1 MLLAID
7 IENKITDFGVFD
19 RENMLCKFSIGTDRN
34 KSSSEIKLLIKLL
47 LLENNLR
54 LEDIDQIIISSV
66 VPELDLI
73 YNEISQKITGKN
85 PMLISAGLKIGINIK
100 CENPKDV
107 GSDRIIRAVC
117 ANKINDE
124 NSIIISAS
132 TITTIDYINSKKEFL
147 GGLILPGI
155 DLCQKSL
162 FLESSKLPQIE
173 IKKTTNIL
181 GNSTTKAMQNGIYLA
196 YKNSVRGIVEQII
209 EKYQKKE
216 ENTQILLTGPFIN
229 LIEDEKYQA
238 KKVPNLALRGLD
250 IIYNLNKKS

>member
-19 RENMLCKFSIGTDRN
+19 RESMLCKFSIGSDRN
-34 KSSSEIKLLIKLL
+34 KSPSELKLLIKLL
-47 LLENNLR
+47 LLENNIN

-73 YNEISQKITGKN
+73 YNEISQKITGKS

-117 ANKINDE
+117 ANKINAG

-132 TITTIDYINSKKEFL
+132 TITTIDYINSKKEFM
-147 GGLILPGI
+147 GGLIFPGI
-155 DLCQKSL
+155 DLYQKSL

-196 YKNSVRGIVEQII
+196 YKNSVWGIVSQII
-209 EKYQKKE
+209 EKYQEE
-216 ENTQILLTGPFIN
+216 ENTQILLTGPFID

-238 KKVPNLALRGLD
+238 KKVPNLALMGLN

>member
-19 RENMLCKFSIGTDRN
+19 RESMLCKFSIGSDRN
-34 KSSSEIKLLIKLL
+34 KSPSELKLLIKLL
-47 LLENNLR
+47 LLENNIN

-73 YNEISQKITGKN
+73 YNEISQKITGKS

-117 ANKINDE
+117 ANKMNAQ

-132 TITTIDYINSKKEFL
+132 TITTIDYINSKKEFM
-147 GGLILPGI
+147 GGLIFPGI
-155 DLCQKSL
+155 DLYQKSL

-181 GNSTTKAMQNGIYLA
+181 GNSTIKAMQNGIYLA
-196 YKNSVRGIVEQII
+196 YKNSVWGIVSQII
-209 EKYQKKE
+209 EKYQEE
-216 ENTQILLTGPFIN
+216 ENTQILLTGPFID

-238 KKVPNLALRGLD
+238 KKVPNLALKGLD

>member
-1 MLLAID
+1 
-7 IENKITDFGVFD
+7 
-19 RENMLCKFSIGTDRN
+19 
-34 KSSSEIKLLIKLL
+34 
-47 LLENNLR
+47 
-54 LEDIDQIIISSV
+54 
-66 VPELDLI
+66 
-73 YNEISQKITGKN
+73 
-85 PMLISAGLKIGINIK
+85 MLISAGLKIGINIK

-155 DLCQKSL
+155 DLYQKSL

-196 YKNSVRGIVEQII
+196 YKNSVWGIVEQII
-209 EKYQKKE
+209 EKYQEE
-216 ENTQILLTGPFIN
+216 ENTQILLTGPFID
-229 LIEDEKYQA
+229 LIKDEKYQA
-238 KKVPNLALRGLD
+238 KKVPNLALRGLN